1 MGNCVA
7 YARARVIVT
16 FNDERGGA
24 PLSVVASSEEKRRLK
39 TNICRDAASQCNE
52 REPHSGR
59 SIVYRS
65 MRLPSCYLGVD
76 SRCQM
81 AYLNRGMSRVVAGD
95 NDTRTADEAK
105 RWIRLVVISFGA
117 RRIKVRGSYSSS
129 RLVFL
134 SVSF

>member
-39 TNICRDAASQCNE
+39 TNICRDASQCNE

-65 MRLPSCYLGVD
+65 MGLPSCYLGVD

-81 AYLNRGMSRVVAGD
+81 AYLNRGMSRVVVGD

-117 RRIKVRGSYSSS
+117 RRIKVRGSYSSA